1 MKLCHNNVLQTTS
14 KYTINNLICP
24 PCYFSKHQQP
34 YVTVWQKVPTFCQR
48 STLILSFS
56 LSFRWFWKG
65 FSHFLITSI
74 NNFLRLIAFV
84 IQIYHLDD
92 ILSFKKK
99 DMHNSLSSL
108 IHLMHAIAS
117 AHVSTLSTSLIH
129 VKNTTQHF
137 CL

>member
-1 MKLCHNNVLQTTS
+1 MVFQKTNKQNLQPFHKCNSITTPLHERQFSRNRLRWIMKLCHNNVLQTTS

-34 YVTVWQKVPTFCQR
+34 CVTVWQKVPTFCQW

-56 LSFRWFWKG
+56 LSFRWFWKR

-74 NNFLRLIAFV
+74 NNFLRLIAFI

-92 ILSFKKK
+92 I
-99 DMHNSLSSL
+99 
-108 IHLMHAIAS
+108 
-117 AHVSTLSTSLIH
+117 
-129 VKNTTQHF
+129 
-137 CL
+137 